1 MSYLS
6 VIAQND
12 VSGYVCF
19 CDLGPLASLQS
30 VKTQCYLPLQP
41 TGTYDIKPDT
51 LNYLNCCHK

>member
-19 CDLGPLASLQS
+19 RDLGPLASLQS
-30 VKTQCYLPLQP
+30 VKTQCYFPYRYSLPVHM
-41 TGTYDIKPDT
+41 I
-51 LNYLNCCHK
+51 